1 MKTNFAAILLA
12 ASVTGCVTSN
22 TVNPAPSRPEPEPAP
37 LARVYFYPQSGQTEA
52 QQDRDRYE
60 CYSWAVR
67 QTHFDPGRRGLP
79 PEQRAAVVPA
89 RAPGV
94 ATAVGA
100 VAGAVIGATVA
111 ARGDEAGGAIIGAV
125 AGGVLG
131 SASDA
136 ADAADAQR
144 NRQREGRPGRA
155 TARYEQESAEY
166 RRAMSACLEGRGY
179 TVK

>member
-1 MKTNFAAILLA
+1 MNMKFAAILVA
-12 ASVTGCVTSN
+12 ASVTGCVSSN
-22 TVNPAPSRPEPEPAP
+22 TTHSVTARPVREPTP
-37 LARVYFYPQSGQTEA
+37 LARVYFYPQNGQTEA

-79 PEQRAAVVPA
+79 AEQRAAVVPA

-125 AGGVLG
+125 AGGALG

-136 ADAADAQR
+136 ADAQK
-144 NRQREGRPGRA
+144 NRERAGRPGRA